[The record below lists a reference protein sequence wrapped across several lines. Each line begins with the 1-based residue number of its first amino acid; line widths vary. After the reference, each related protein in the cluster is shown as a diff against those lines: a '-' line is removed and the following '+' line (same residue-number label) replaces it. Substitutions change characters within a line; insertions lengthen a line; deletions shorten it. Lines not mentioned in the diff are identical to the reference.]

1 MKKKM
6 KKTLSLWLCVLLFA
20 AGLPL
25 GAQAASFYDV
35 PSNAWYSQAVNS
47 LADQGIV
54 SGTGGG
60 NYSPKATL
68 TRAAFVTM
76 LAKATLS
83 ATDLSQYTFSSSFSD
98 VKSSYWGNRYIN
110 WAVETGVANGY
121 EDNTFRPE
129 RAVTRQEM
137 AVMVKNLAE
146 STGKQFPNINS
157 AMTFRDQGQIA
168 SWATEAV
175 RLCQQASVIS
185 GDADTRMF
193 RPTGR
198 ATRAE
203 AASIVYKFLQNCK
216 HGDYIIV
223 QKRVNGVPAKALVF
237 FPDDFNAGLAM
248 AQNMVDGRESASSI
262 IQRTGATIAVNG
274 AFFNMDDYTPLGT
287 LISDGRVLTVDN
299 TYAPEKAALVMS
311 PSGDFSVE
319 SFSTFFTATLVDESG
334 AEVASFEKVGVN
346 KWPSSS
352 SDATRLIMTRDW
364 GTTLNFYTRDA
375 VVVDANGVIT
385 AVYTYAENVTIPEGG
400 YVLCQRAR
408 RQYEGSFFDSCKVGM
423 TIETS
428 RQYVDASG
436 SELSFDPE
444 ISIGAGPRIVK
455 GGKIYGGY
463 STYEEEGFS
472 YGVTSGNTQRV
483 CAGIRSNGAM
493 VLVKANTNLPTLA
506 QIMLAFGCQDAVN
519 FDGGGSVNLYVDG
532 YWLYGPQSRLLN
544 NMLYF
549 TR

>member
-1 MKKKM
+1 M
-6 KKTLSLWLCVLLFA
+6 LLFA

-223 QKRVNGVPAKALVF
+223 QKRVNGVAARALVF

-385 AVYTYAENVTIPEGG
+385 AVYTYAENVTIPGG
-400 YVLCQRAR
+400 RLCAVPAGPPAVR
-408 RQYEGSFFDSCKVGM
+408 RQ
-423 TIETS
+423 
-428 RQYVDASG
+428 
-436 SELSFDPE
+436 
-444 ISIGAGPRIVK
+444 
-455 GGKIYGGY
+455 
-463 STYEEEGFS
+463 
-472 YGVTSGNTQRV
+472 
-483 CAGIRSNGAM
+483 
-493 VLVKANTNLPTLA
+493 
-506 QIMLAFGCQDAVN
+506 
-519 FDGGGSVNLYVDG
+519 
-532 YWLYGPQSRLLN
+532 LL
-544 NMLYF
+544 
-549 TR
+549 